1 MNIKKRALHL
11 AVTAGMVGSMVAVA
25 APSAHAAGV
34 LPDFCGVY
42 LQGNVDP
49 AGGLIPAG
57 LIPFPVG
64 GNGVGQKAYA
74 LLGHE
79 AKGQEKILNDLNN
92 TTLKGTR
99 FKLGVKLGGTIT
111 ATTRDIAGAS
121 WAGGTATYTTTVA
134 HGLKVGDIVSI
145 SKVTPAGYNLTNVAV
160 TAVGSSTDFD
170 VALVGDPGVWVK
182 NGVESRTE
190 PIAPLLGN
198 VDDSTSQVK
207 IQWKNDAN
215 GLGPKV
221 AQVQVAEKGPVSK
234 PKISKGFV
242 TSIGAVDQLGVQ
254 TGTINDG
261 NNGTGPGPIAGSP
274 GPASS
279 SVFGV
284 YVPPA
289 AANGTYKLSMAFPSI
304 APPPLTGVT
313 LTTAAIA
320 YNASAATIAAAL
332 NAAPVFGG
340 LGGGV
345 VVTAGALPGQFTV
358 SFAATALANQA
369 LPSLSA
375 LAADQTGALATTVAD
390 DGSLHNAWRNGG
402 VDPGIS
408 PVSSLGNG
416 IFTSQGMMAS
426 GDIPVIGQKNSG
438 KWFTTPD
445 VQYLFLH
452 YPADLVTALVPGL
465 STAFV
470 AQGLLQSIVGPNLT
484 VTLDPC
490 GLLGILGLFCTAASA
505 SIPPAFLGICGLL

>member
-1 MNIKKRALHL
+1 MNLKKRALHL
-11 AVTAGMVGSMVAVA
+11 AVTAGMVGSLVAVA
-25 APSAHAAGV
+25 APSAHAASI

-42 LQGNVDP
+42 MQGTVDP

-57 LIPFPVG
+57 VIPFPVT
-64 GNGVGQKAYA
+64 GNAVGSKAYV
-74 LLGHE
+74 LTGHE
-79 AKGQEKILNDLNN
+79 SKGQDKILNDLNN
-92 TTLKGTR
+92 TALKGTR
-99 FKLGVKLGGTIT
+99 FKLGVTIGGTISGNTT
-111 ATTRDIAGAS
+111 ATGP
-121 WAGGTATYTTTVA
+121 VA
-134 HGLKVGDIVSI
+134 PVLG
-145 SKVTPAGYNLTNVAV
+145 N
-160 TAVGSSTDFD
+160 AVGS
-170 VALVGDPGVWVK
+170 
-182 NGVESRTE
+182 
-190 PIAPLLGN
+190 
-198 VDDSTSQVK
+198 TSSVK

-221 AQVQVAEKGPVSK
+221 AQVQVAEKGATK
-234 PKISKGFV
+234 PAISKGFV
-242 TSIGAVDQLGVQ
+242 TAIGGADNLGVQ

-289 AANGTYKLSMAFPSI
+289 AAAGTYKLSMAFPSI
-304 APPPLTGVT
+304 APPPLTSVT

-332 NAAPVFGG
+332 NAPAVFGG

-345 VVTAGALPGQFTV
+345 AVTAGALPGQFTV
-358 SFAATALANQA
+358 SFATTALANQA

-375 LAADQTGALATTVAD
+375 LAADQTGALATTLAD

-402 VDPGIS
+402 VDPGLS

-438 KWFTTPD
+438 KWYTTPD

-490 GLLGILGLFCTAASA
+490 GVLGILGLFCTAAAS